1 MATNILRQANP
12 RRFPLMLRPH
22 GLVWAGVTA
31 ALLLTGLL
39 VYGYPF
45 KWAVCWALL
54 LGGLVSVK
62 LAVRPQLALLLSR
75 FCFAASPLVTYSLV
89 EILNY
94 NHPWGSFTALQLGL
108 NLVWYYLGLLVLYFL
123 TGRRDLAARLGMFL
137 GWVLGMANR
146 YAIFFR
152 GRTLFP
158 ADFVT
163 LRTALNVA
171 GSYDYTPDQTQ
182 VFTGLILLLCLLVS
196 ALLPKEHGRRGPS
209 LRLAIPAILAS
220 GSFLILF
227 FCTDFLD
234 RAGIEPSMWTTRGNG
249 LALNFSVCL
258 RNSRITPPA
267 GYGKSSLTALRSDYP
282 GDAVPVS
289 GMGTEPVTPVNII
302 AIMNE
307 SFSDLGVIPGTEAN
321 QDWMPFWHSL
331 TENTVKGY
339 AYSSVFGGTTA
350 NSEYEFLTG
359 NTTAFLPTGVVP
371 YHMYVSKDDPSLV
384 RQLNSLGYRS
394 TAMHPYYASGWNRVP
409 VYEDLG
415 FDQALFLDAFPH
427 TEEDLIRGYLSDQRN
442 YEVLIDQYEQK
453 APGEKL
459 FLFNVTMQNHSGYD
473 LPWTNLERN
482 VWLTGDY
489 AGQFPTV
496 NQNLSVLYESD
507 KAFEHLI
514 EYFSNVEEP
523 TMILMF
529 GDHQPQVSTTYY
541 QKALGG
547 LDEELDPASAQRK
560 RMVPFLIWANYDIPE
575 ADGVELSINY
585 LSTLLA
591 KTANLPLT
599 GYQQFL
605 DHLSQILPV
614 INTAGYQE
622 STGQWTNDRKFLSAQ
637 AQAALNDYR
646 QLLYNNIFDKSN
658 RLHDFFTLPE

>member
-1 MATNILRQANP
+1 MATNILRQE
-12 RRFPLMLRPH
+12 RLRKLPLALRSRGPIW
-22 GLVWAGVTA
+22 GGVTA
-31 ALLLTGLL
+31 SLVLTGLT

-45 KWAVCWALL
+45 RWAVCWALL
-54 LGGLVSVK
+54 LGGLACVR
-62 LAVRPQLALLLSR
+62 LAVQPQTALVLSR
-75 FCFAASPLVTYSLV
+75 FFFAASPLVTYSLV

-94 NHPWGSFTALQLGL
+94 NQPWESFTALQLVL
-108 NLVWYYLGLLVLYFL
+108 NLAWYYLGLLALYFI
-123 TGRRDLAARLGMFL
+123 TGRRDRAARLGMFL

-196 ALLPKEHGRRGPS
+196 ALLPRARRRQGPT
-209 LRLAIPAILAS
+209 LRLAIPALLAS
-220 GSFLILF
+220 GTFLILF
-227 FCTDFLD
+227 FCTGFLD
-234 RAGIEPSMWTTRGNG
+234 QVGIEPSMWTTRGNG

-258 RNSRITPPA
+258 RNSRITPPS
-267 GYGKSSLTALRSDYP
+267 GYGKDSLNALRSEYP
-282 GDAVPVS
+282 GTAVPVS
-289 GMGTEPVTPVNII
+289 ASGGDAVQPVNII

-307 SFSDLGVIPGTEAN
+307 SFSDLSVIPGTETN
-321 QDWMPFWHSL
+321 QDPLPFWHSL
-331 TENTVKGY
+331 TENTVRGY

-371 YHMYVSKDDPSLV
+371 YHMYVSKGDPSLV
-384 RQLNSLGYRS
+384 SQLNALGYRS

-415 FDQALFLDAFPH
+415 FDNALFLDEFPH

-453 APGEKL
+453 EPGEKR
-459 FLFNVTMQNHSGYD
+459 FFFNVTMQNHSGYD
-473 LPWTNLERN
+473 LPWTNLDRS
-482 VWLTGDY
+482 VWLTGAY
-489 AGQFPTV
+489 AGKYQTV
-496 NQNLSVLYESD
+496 NQYLSAVHESD
-507 KAFEHLI
+507 KAFSYLI
-514 EYFSNVEEP
+514 DYFSQVEEP
-523 TMILMF
+523 TVILMF

-575 ADGVELSINY
+575 ADGVELSLNY
-585 LSTLLA
+585 LSTLLV

-614 INTAGYQE
+614 VNTAGFKD
-622 STGQWTNDRKFLSAQ
+622 STGQWTSSAKALPAE
-637 AQAALNDYR
+637 AQAALNSYR
-646 QLLYNNIFDKSN
+646 QLLYNNIFDKHS
-658 RLHDFFTLPE
+658 RLSDFFALP